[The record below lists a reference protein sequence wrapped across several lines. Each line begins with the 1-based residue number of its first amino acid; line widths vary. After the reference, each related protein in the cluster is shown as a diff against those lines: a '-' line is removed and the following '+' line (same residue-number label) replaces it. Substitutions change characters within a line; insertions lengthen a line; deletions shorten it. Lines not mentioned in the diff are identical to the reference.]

1 MKKLTPAKRRR
12 YTNSSPSSFRSSVFR
27 FSQSFEIFSRQNP
40 KIWIRDISLVELRSR
55 ESLVVHVSWSMLTHT
70 LLNRFFFLSKIKQ
83 RILKKPTQSHSKMNF
98 SFSKFQDKD
107 YQKLKIK
114 YFRVINKKQIN
125 EILF

>member
-1 MKKLTPAKRRR
+1 
-12 YTNSSPSSFRSSVFR
+12 
-27 FSQSFEIFSRQNP
+27 
-40 KIWIRDISLVELRSR
+40 
-55 ESLVVHVSWSMLTHT
+55 
-70 LLNRFFFLSKIKQ
+70 
-83 RILKKPTQSHSKMNF
+83 MNF